1 MVWDEWEQLKQ
12 EAAQQHEHGTQM
24 QLNQLPPGDGP
35 GPSTSTSSVT
45 KGLLSSKKAWNKAGE
60 DIGGLGGDVD
70 KAVRKL
76 QDGQQ
81 GLGDVAGCL
90 SAGAQKEVYESW
102 ASYLKGVDDRCD
114 RVKKVFEQ
122 IGHDLLMTDEAVRSA
137 LGAIDTRFADTPA
150 VGGQTSGR

>member
-1 MVWDEWEQLKQ
+1 MAWDEWEQLKQ
-12 EAAQQHEHGTQM
+12 EAAQQHGTQV
-24 QLNQLPPGDGP
+24 QLNQLPPGDEP
-35 GPSTSTSSVT
+35 GASIPTSSVT
-45 KGLLSSKKAWNKAGE
+45 KGLVSSKKAWNKAGE

-70 KAVRKL
+70 KAVKKL

-81 GLGDVAGCL
+81 GLGDTAGCL
-90 SAGAQKEVYESW
+90 SAAAQKEVHGSW

-122 IGHDLLMTDEAVRSA
+122 IGHDLLLTDEAVRSA

-150 VGGQTSGR
+150 LGGQTPGR